1 MTALQIAE
9 AYAGRPLYRVVTARG
24 VPLGAVPATED
35 QKKAMAHAKAAAPHY
50 PGCYVEEIEVSVR
63 RRKVYAPRPA
73 KADPFAIPAM
83 GVVS

>member
-1 MTALQIAE
+1 
-9 AYAGRPLYRVVTARG
+9 
-24 VPLGAVPATED
+24 
-35 QKKAMAHAKAAAPHY
+35 MAHAKAAVPHY

-83 GVVS
+83 A